1 VHGHIDV
8 NQETTGMTQERDPL
22 LTRYITRVQ
31 NQPLLTR
38 EDEIDLAT
46 RWQAHG
52 DPAAAE
58 RLVGAHLRYVVACAL
73 RYRRYRVPL
82 NELIAEGNF
91 GLAHALAKFEPE
103 RGFRFVTYA
112 AYWIRAYILDYVI
125 RSWSMVGGG
134 AGPLRSKLFFRLRRE
149 RVRLSNLVGEG
160 AEAEELLGKSLG
172 MSTSKVSN
180 MIRRLEA
187 RDLSLDAP
195 MYSDSARSWLDAL
208 LTDEMNQ
215 EKSLGD
221 SELREF
227 ARSAVRTALGS
238 LDPRERFV
246 VEARLMAEG
255 DEELSLAE
263 IGRKLGVSRER
274 ARQLESRAKNKL
286 RTAIIR
292 LSRQSHRDWLQDVAA

>member
-1 VHGHIDV
+1 MDG
-8 NQETTGMTQERDPL
+8 NEETTGMTHERDPL

-31 NQPLLTR
+31 NEPLLTR
-38 EDEIDLAT
+38 EEETDLAT

-52 DPAAAE
+52 EPVAAE
-58 RLVGAHLRYVVACAL
+58 RLVRAHLRYVVACAL

-112 AYWIRAYILDYVI
+112 AYWIRAYILNYII

-160 AEAEELLGKSLG
+160 AEAEELLGKSMG
-172 MSTSKVSN
+172 MCTSKVSN

-187 RDLSLDAP
+187 RDVSLDAP
-195 MYSDSARSWLDAL
+195 VYSDSARSWLDAL
-208 LTDEMNQ
+208 LTDDMNQ

-246 VEARLMAEG
+246 VEARLMADS

-286 RTAIIR
+286 RTAITQ
-292 LSRQSHRDWLQDVAA
+292 LSRQSHKDWLQDVAA